1 MRPVLHNE
9 RRTDRAPMTTATTTS
24 AATVLH
30 TREPAAGAQDRP
42 GKTDRD
48 RLIILTLTRAEAA
61 GRPR

>member
-1 MRPVLHNE
+1 
-9 RRTDRAPMTTATTTS
+9 MTTATTTS